1 MFGIEPDRASELT
14 AFLDQQAQSLTADA
28 AIAKFRK
35 QRDVDQEQLIG
46 STGDQLA
53 AERLPAQL
61 ENRVPGAREVE
72 RVVVLLSVELHATKG
87 IALFQRE
94 SCAIKFFGPRTGVQ
108 TRKEFV
114 IVRTRRSDLIVGYRG
129 QGSQI
134 RLARIRA
141 MLSVQMCEFRQL
153 VFTRPDLREALRDCV
168 GDQEFVIAT
177 IKIAG
182 ELGIELSADD
192 VRLALNTG
200 QREWIE
206 RWI

>member
-1 MFGIEPDRASELT
+1 M
-14 AFLDQQAQSLTADA
+14 
-28 AIAKFRK
+28 
-35 QRDVDQEQLIG
+35 
-46 STGDQLA
+46 
-53 AERLPAQL
+53 
-61 ENRVPGAREVE
+61 
-72 RVVVLLSVELHATKG
+72 VLLSVELHATKG

-177 IKIAG
+177 ITIAG